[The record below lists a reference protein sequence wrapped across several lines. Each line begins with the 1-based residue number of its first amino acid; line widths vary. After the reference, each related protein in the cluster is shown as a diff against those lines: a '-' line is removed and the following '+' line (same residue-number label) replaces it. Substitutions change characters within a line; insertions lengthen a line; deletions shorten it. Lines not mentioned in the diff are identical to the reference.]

1 MVSARALIAGVLAAL
16 ALAGCATPGGDV
28 RQPTLQEV
36 RDTAC
41 PVALGLVIGLQVEPA
56 IDAATRE
63 GLARAQP
70 LIESACAATAT
81 PAGLRAMSETV
92 IPAVMGLILESTMT
106 AEQKQA
112 AVVAITTA
120 RLLILSLPVTPEATP

>member
-1 MVSARALIAGVLAAL
+1 MSANQPCRRS
-16 ALAGCATPGGDV
+16 ATRPV
-28 RQPTLQEV
+28 RS
-36 RDTAC
+36 RSAWSSAC
-41 PVALGLVIGLQVEPA
+41 LQVEPA